1 MQEELV
7 LHPIGVVH
15 SPITDRRLMPAGG
28 VPAEIEI
35 FPAYRDGLLH
45 IEENTHIWVIGW
57 FTASDRQRLQV
68 VRPGYD
74 PERRQRGVFGLRSVA
89 RPNPLALTATRL
101 ITVHDGVLHVDPL
114 DLIDGTPVVDLKRYS
129 PSIDCIF
136 AARSSRDRFSFDVMT
151 PEWLSEFEAEAA
163 NFHGE
168 RCPAVVVAARLVQ
181 YVATCWQVRPKDER
195 LQLVVGNQPA
205 LGHLVDALQAL
216 TGATFGSGRLI
227 VDPEQQIAFRYDAR
241 MLKAVPRPLPTADLA
256 LLRRCPL
263 ETLVMLDDNAALLP
277 TEGAHGTDQRDSAP
291 QQ

>member
-1 MQEELV
+1 MEEELV

-15 SPITDRRLMPAGG
+15 SPIADRRLMPVGG

-35 FPAYRDGLLH
+35 FPVYRDGLLH

-57 FTASDRQRLQV
+57 FTESDRQCLQV

-89 RPNPLALTATRL
+89 RPNPLALTATHL
-101 ITVHDGVLHVDPL
+101 IAVRDGVLRVDPL

-136 AARSSRDRFSFDVMT
+136 AARSSRDRFLCDVMA
-151 PEWLSEFEAEAA
+151 PEWFIEFEAEAA

-168 RCPAVVVAARLVQ
+168 RCPAVVVAARLMQ
-181 YVATCWQVRPKDER
+181 HVAERWQVRPKDER
-195 LQLVVGNQPA
+195 LQLVVGNQPT

-227 VDPEQQIAFRYDAR
+227 VDPEQQIVFRYGSR
-241 MLKAVPRPLPTADLA
+241 MLTAVPLPLPAVDLA
-256 LLRRCPL
+256 LLRRLPL
-263 ETLVMLDDNAALLP
+263 ETLLMLDGDEALLP
-277 TEGAHGTDQRDSAP
+277 PEGAHGADQRDPAP
-291 QQ
+291 KQ